1 MAISELAED
10 SVLKPFLMKH
20 KAEVKNMCITE
31 YDETKTM
38 NMFREEGREEGIFY
52 ILASLVKDKLLDIT
66 EAAKRADMTIEEFK
80 AAADL

>member
-38 NMFREEGREEGIFY
+38 NMFRE
-52 ILASLVKDKLLDIT
+52 
-66 EAAKRADMTIEEFK
+66 
-80 AAADL
+80 